1 MQFWC
6 CPGMGPYHSFL
17 SFTVGFFY
25 EPLGRPHSGAI
36 AASPVQKKK
45 KEITTARQML
55 GGDGNGWNWL
65 SYFKREVVSEE
76 GEGLSREGGY
86 GAFFITRSVRR
97 IRSTVL
103 NWPQLNKWR
112 QKYRPRQHSR
122 SRKFTGFNWKWLLLV
137 RNELLIRKTLQ
148 RGESL
153 ILSRPQHLWYT

>member
-1 MQFWC
+1 MLSPDGALSLFFKPHRGVFLWTARPAPPWGNSSF
-6 CPGMGPYHSFL
+6 PGP
-17 SFTVGFFY
+17 
-25 EPLGRPHSGAI
+25 
-36 AASPVQKKK
+36 KKK

-55 GGDGNGWNWL
+55 GGDGNGWKWL

-86 GAFFITRSVRR
+86 GAFFITRSARR

-122 SRKFTGFNWKWLLLV
+122 SRKFKGFNWKWLLLV

-153 ILSRPQHLWYT
+153 ILSRPLHLWYT